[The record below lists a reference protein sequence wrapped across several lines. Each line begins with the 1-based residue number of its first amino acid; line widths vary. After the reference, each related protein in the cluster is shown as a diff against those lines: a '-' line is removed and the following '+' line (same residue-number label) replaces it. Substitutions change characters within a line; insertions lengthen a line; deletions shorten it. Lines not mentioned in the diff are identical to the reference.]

1 MKKKLFAM
9 MLILGL
15 VIYQLPGAGVITASA
30 AGARNYLAATEGGSI
45 QWAEVTDGDGKIG
58 TVSGGKQIEFADY
71 YELPEGSSV
80 EMWAVPTF
88 PNRFAGWYTNWNST
102 EPVLV
107 SSEQVYTWTLPTESG
122 TTLTAV
128 FSAPLPSALALGV
141 TSGGSV
147 SGSATD
153 AYGTPKPFNGADI
166 YYFTS
171 NAEITLT
178 AAPENDFTFK
188 GWYSGTVDSSGSVAG
203 NDGTLVSSANPYTFT
218 VAEGNG
224 TALQAVFEPATTVL
238 TPIPAVT
245 VNVLPPLTGSS
256 ASNALSGVSVPADEH
271 YSLVPYVAVYAT
283 EPVFDNLGN
292 PVTEPFTGNF
302 EEDKTYYMGIALQA
316 DPGYTFQQGGGS
328 YANTTVAV
336 NGATLLYGSDLW
348 ISNMIT
354 DSGYES
360 YGNILISFTPVPSD
374 MWIDNCIDNSK
385 SYITGTVILTGTGGT
400 QAGYSE
406 GQTVYSESVNVTYS
420 QPKPA
425 EVQAHIDAAYNAANN
440 AANTCKNNG
449 KSGEFDMSTTESTG
463 RVWDNRA
470 YKTYE
475 YNSATTQWEYND
487 GKGNTEIYNA
497 PAGTDPRT
505 KIHVASGDYG
515 KETYYNV
522 AANGWVDGY
531 YIAVT
536 CDGSGT
542 ASADLETSLAG
553 ETVTLSATPSSTCY
567 TFKEWQVVSGG
578 AEPTDKTA
586 ASTTFTMPGS
596 DVEIKAVFEP
606 AHTLDKTEKVEATC
620 TEPGTEAYWTCSVC
634 HQMFSDEAGTTTIT
648 APVVIPAGHNWGE
661 WTLVKEATETED
673 GEEARTCGRCE
684 EKETRVIPKLVVE
697 YRNTEG
703 DGSEWK
709 KGSDGSLT
717 FVFKRSEN
725 DEVTFSHFTG
735 IKMDGT
741 DVAAAN
747 YDAVSGSVKIT
758 LKPGYLETLSPGKH
772 SITAV
777 FNDADPAAAGFTV
790 TTPTATPT
798 PTTAPR
804 TPNTGDNNSLWI
816 WGVLFAAALAGLFA
830 AVNKRS
836 RNSR

>member
-1 MKKKLFAM
+1 ML
-9 MLILGL
+9 LILGL
-15 VIYQLPGAGVITASA
+15 VIAQIPGAGVITASA
-30 AGARNYLAATEGGSI
+30 AGVRNYLAVLNGGNVH
-45 QWAEVTDGDGKIG
+45 WEEATDGDAKIG
-58 TVSGGKQIEFADY
+58 DVYAGSQIEFAGY

-80 EMWAVPTF
+80 NLTAIPLGSNTF
-88 PNRFAGWYTNWNST
+88 VGWYTRWNST

-107 SSEQVYTWTLPTESG
+107 SDSPTYTWTLPTESG
-122 TTLTAV
+122 MTLTAV
-128 FSAPLPSALALGV
+128 FQEAHQPPLLSALALGV
-141 TSGGSV
+141 TNGGSV

-153 AYGTPKPFNGADI
+153 ALGAPTPVNGTGTYYYQGASE
-166 YYFTS
+166 F
-171 NAEITLT
+171 TLT
-178 AAPENDFTFK
+178 AAPENDYTFK
-188 GWYSGTVDSSGSVAG
+188 GWYSGTVDSSGTVVG
-203 NDGTLVSSANPYTFT
+203 NDGTLVSSANPYSFT
-218 VAEGNG
+218 VAEGTG
-224 TALQAVFEPATTVL
+224 ISLQAVFEPAGTVL

-245 VNVLPPLTGSS
+245 VNVTPPLTGSS
-256 ASNALSGVSVPADEH
+256 ASDALSGVSIPADEH
-271 YSLVPYVAVYAT
+271 YSLVPYVAVYDT
-283 EPVFDNLGN
+283 EPVFDNFGN

-302 EEDKTYYMGIALQA
+302 EEGKTYYMGISVKA

-360 YGNILISFTPVPSD
+360 YGNILISFTPVPSN

-385 SYITGTVILTGTGGT
+385 SYITGTVKLTGTGGT

-449 KSGEFDMSTTESTG
+449 KSGEFGMSTTESTG

-515 KETYYNV
+515 KETYYSV
-522 AANGWVDGY
+522 AANGWVSGWD
-531 YIAVT
+531 ITVSN
-536 CDGSGT
+536 DGSGT
-542 ASADLETSLAG
+542 ASADPGTSLAG
-553 ETVTLSATPSSTCY
+553 ATVTLTATPASDCSA
-567 TFKEWQVVSGG
+567 FKEWQVVSGG
-578 AEPTDKTA
+578 AVLADSTT
-586 ASTTFTMPGS
+586 ASTTFTMPAA

-606 AHTLDKTEKVEATC
+606 AHTLDKTEKVEAKC
-620 TEPGTEAYWTCSVC
+620 TEPGTEAYWTCSKC
-634 HQMFSDEAGTTTIT
+634 QTMFSDEAGTTVITEPVTI
-648 APVVIPAGHNWGE
+648 PSLGGHDWSE
-661 WTLVKEATETED
+661 WQVVKEATETEN
-673 GEEARTCGRCE
+673 GKETRSCSRCPE
-684 EKETRVIPKLVVE
+684 TETRVIPHLVVE

-703 DGSEWK
+703 DGSTWV
-709 KGSDGSLT
+709 KGSTGSLT
-717 FVFKRSEN
+717 FVFKRSVNN
-725 DEVTFSHFTG
+725 DTTFSHFTG
-735 IKMDGT
+735 ISVDGT
-741 DVAAAN
+741 TVDAAN
-747 YDAVSGSVKIT
+747 YEAVSGSVKIT

-790 TTPTATPT
+790 TAPTATPT
-798 PTTAPR
+798 PTKAPDNK
-804 TPNTGDNNSLWI
+804 TPNTGDTNNIWI
-816 WGVLFAAALAGLFA
+816 WGFMFIISLTALLFAT
-830 AVNKRS
+830 NKQGR
-836 RNSR
+836 RR